1 MAFLTDLLNPSFFII
16 LGIVALL
23 IALLVLYF
31 ENKMRDQNHK
41 IASMLSL
48 VSTLAEDMNGVK
60 MGFNH
65 LAVAAV
71 NGGNNHTPFTNNLG
85 NRVSEENNLHLIEV
99 SDDESEEE
107 TDRESDEE
115 HEDDE
120 NDQDNN
126 DDSELEEMNHE
137 SESESESD
145 DDDSSQNVKVIKL
158 NISENNEDNNVNSI
172 EDAESLAFEINDDL
186 EDTDDIPEISQE
198 YTEELLSL
206 KYDDLKDESHLEEE
220 TAPISSISELKT
232 ISINLG
238 EESKAEHIDYKKLQ
252 LPKLRSIVVEKGL
265 INSSDAQKLKKPELL
280 KLLGV
285 E

>member
-1 MAFLTDLLNPSFFII
+1 
-16 LGIVALL
+16 
-23 IALLVLYF
+23 
-31 ENKMRDQNHK
+31 
-41 IASMLSL
+41 
-48 VSTLAEDMNGVK
+48 LAY
-60 MGFNH
+60 
-65 LAVAAV
+65 
-71 NGGNNHTPFTNNLG
+71 
-85 NRVSEENNLHLIEV
+85 
-99 SDDESEEE
+99 
-107 TDRESDEE
+107 
-115 HEDDE
+115 
-120 NDQDNN
+120 
-126 DDSELEEMNHE
+126 
-137 SESESESD
+137 
-145 DDDSSQNVKVIKL
+145 
-158 NISENNEDNNVNSI
+158 
-172 EDAESLAFEINDDL
+172 EINDDL
-186 EDTDDIPEISQE
+186 EDEDDIPEISQE

>member
-85 NRVSEENNLHLIEV
+85 NRVNQENNLHLIEV
-99 SDDESEEE
+99 SDDDSEEE

-115 HEDDE
+115 HEDD
-120 NDQDNN
+120 QDNN
-126 DDSELEEMNHE
+126 DDSELEEINDE